1 MAFRSRCVAGIAS
14 TPIVLPFTAENQI
27 GGLAVDNGAAYLVD
41 GVHERI
47 PARLSTSP
55 ATGSLASLG
64 PLFGS

>member
-1 MAFRSRCVAGIAS
+1 MTSTSSGDTAPVTLRFDGFRDPA
-14 TPIVLPFTAENQI
+14 VLSI
-27 GGLAVDNGAAYLVD
+27 DNGAAYLVD

-47 PARLSTSP
+47 PARLSTPP